1 MSTDRDTAGP
11 PDPALTLWWDP
22 VCPYSWN
29 TAKWLAEVAEARG
42 RVIGWHLMSLAV
54 LNEGQT
60 LPAPQHARMQDS
72 RVIGRLMMAIKAE
85 LGQSG
90 LIKAYFGFGEA
101 YFDQDAA
108 VDEHL
113 AEQVLKAAGA
123 SETAPSSMWDDSLDA
138 VVRQSHEASQ
148 HALGMA
154 GGSPM
159 LTIGGQTFFGPV
171 LTALP
176 EPGGRQALFEAVATL
191 ANTPTFSQLQRP
203 RATSQH
209 A

>member
-1 MSTDRDTAGP
+1 MSTYRDAAAS
-11 PDPALTLWWDP
+11 PDPAMTLWWDP

-29 TAKWLAEVAEARG
+29 TARWLDEVAEARG
-42 RVIGWHLMSLAV
+42 CDVEWHLMSLAV

-60 LPAPQHARMQDS
+60 LSAPQQARMQDS
-72 RVIGRLMMAIKAE
+72 RVIGRLMTAIEAE
-85 LGQSG
+85 LGQGG
-90 LIKAYFGFGEA
+90 LVKAYFAFGA
-101 YFDQDAA
+101 TYFDQDAA

-123 SETAPSSMWDDSLDA
+123 SATAPSSMWDDSLDTE
-138 VVRQSHEASQ
+138 VRQSHEASQ

-159 LTIGGQTFFGPV
+159 LMIGGHTFFGPV

-176 EPGGRQALFEAVATL
+176 ELEGRQALFEAVTTL
-191 ANTPTFSQLQRP
+191 ANTPTFSQLERP
-203 RATSQH
+203 RATPRH